1 MPGITVERAQA
12 MLDLWLAA
20 EEALATSQ
28 SYTIQTD
35 GSSRTLTRADLKH
48 VGERVTYWQGKLT
61 AAERRA
67 SGRGSMRYVVR

>member
-1 MPGITVERAQA
+1 MAGITVERATE
-12 MLDLWLAA
+12 MLELWLKA

-35 GSSRTLTRADLKH
+35 GSSRTLTRADLAD
-48 VGERVTYWQGKLT
+48 VGKRVSYWQGKLA

-67 SGRGSMRYVVR
+67 SGRGSMRYLYR

>member
-1 MPGITVERAQA
+1 MAGITVERAQA

-35 GSSRTLTRADLKH
+35 GSSRTLTRADLKQ
-48 VGERVTYWQGKLT
+48 VGERVSYWQGKL
-61 AAERRA
+61 ASAERRA
-67 SGRGSMRYVVR
+67 SGRGGMRYLVR

>member
-1 MPGITVERAQA
+1 MAGITVERAQA

-35 GSSRTLTRADLKH
+35 GSSRTLTRADLKE
-48 VGERVTYWQGKLT
+48 VGERVSYWQGKLRD
-61 AAERRA
+61 AERRA
-67 SGRGSMRYVVR
+67 AGRSSMRYVVR

>member
-1 MPGITVERAQA
+1 MAGITVERAQA

-35 GSSRTLTRADLKH
+35 GSSRTLTRADLKQ
-48 VGERVTYWQGKLT
+48 VGERVSYWQGKLA
-61 AAERRA
+61 AAERRG
-67 SGRGSMRYVVR
+67 SGRRGLRYMVR

>member
-1 MPGITVERAQA
+1 MAGITVERAQA

-35 GSSRTLTRADLKH
+35 GS
-48 VGERVTYWQGKLT
+48 
-61 AAERRA
+61 
-67 SGRGSMRYVVR
+67 